1 MLMDGKG
8 PIGTLRT
15 DGGKVF
21 AGMYEL
27 YCGSIELV
35 AIGIL
40 QPQSC
45 IVPTS
50 FSFGKLKFCLKVIMA
65 LVNVF

>member
-1 MLMDGKG
+1 MG
-8 PIGTLRT
+8 PVGTLHT

-45 IVPTS
+45 IGSYIIFIWKAQILPKS
-50 FSFGKLKFCLKVIMA
+50 NNG
-65 LVNVF
+65 NG